1 MHRCAGV
8 HARSGGWLTWIR
20 AAVLGEQGR
29 IRLNR
34 LNWEAVVV
42 VWEEEEEVVVKAV
55 VVVSEAVVV
64 VELMAVVELTVE
76 VEGAVTAEVTADGSG
91 GPAQA
96 SRETYTD
103 VWIGLGCQP
112 MSLKNAPTP
121 SPALSSA
128 SCWQAGVRDSL
139 LTPRLAAIIIVVI
152 CGLMSLPA
160 G

>member
-42 VWEEEEEVVVKAV
+42 V
-55 VVVSEAVVV
+55 
-64 VELMAVVELTVE
+64 ELMAVVELTVE
-76 VEGAVTAEVTADGSG
+76 VEGAVSG

>member
-42 VWEEEEEVVVKAV
+42 VWEEEEVVVVKAV

-76 VEGAVTAEVTADGSG
+76 VEGAVSG

-128 SCWQAGVRDSL
+128 SCWQAGVRDPM